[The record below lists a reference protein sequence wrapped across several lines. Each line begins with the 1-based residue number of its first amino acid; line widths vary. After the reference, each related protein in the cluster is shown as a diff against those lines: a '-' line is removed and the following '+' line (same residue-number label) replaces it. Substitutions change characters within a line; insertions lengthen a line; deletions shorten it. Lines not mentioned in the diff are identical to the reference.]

1 MSLLPTRSP
10 VHTLRLATLAA
21 GVALSLAFSPLAGV
35 SPAYAQSNSP
45 LAAALPSF
53 APLVKKVMPAVVNV
67 SATLKPGASAREGL
81 NLGNGDQDQDQEQDQ
96 DQGPDLGPNR
106 TFPQSPF
113 DEMLRRFFE
122 QQGRPSQRQQREHS
136 VALGS
141 GFIIDPSGYV
151 VTNNHV
157 VENADK
163 VTVTF
168 QDNSEHSAKVIGRD
182 SKTDLALLKID
193 APKPLPYVSWG
204 NSDSEQVGDWV
215 LAVGNPFGLGG
226 SVSPGFVS
234 ARGRDIHAGPYD
246 DFLQIDA
253 SINRGNSGGPTF
265 NLNGEVVGINTAIYS
280 PNGGSV
286 GIGFAIPSSL
296 AKPVI
301 DQLREHGKVD
311 RGWLGVQIQQITP
324 EIAKSLGLPK
334 QEGALVADVTP
345 GGPAAKAGFKQ
356 GDVILS
362 FNGHDINKVRDLPI
376 VVAETPVGNDA
387 KIHVWRKSGETD
399 LDAKIA
405 QMPENPQVAQN
416 DRGGNRGNREDS
428 GAAAQ
433 NSSAM
438 GLRLAPL
445 TSEWRQRLHINKE
458 VKGVVVTSVADNSP
472 LADLGLRRGDV
483 IESVNQ
489 KPVSSPGEV
498 VSALNNAK
506 NNKGDDNVL
515 ILLNRNGVNQ
525 YVALSL
531 SNQGNG

>member
-1 MSLLPTRSP
+1 MSPLSTRSP
-10 VHTLRLATLAA
+10 AFKLRLATAAA
-21 GVALSLAFSPLAGV
+21 GVALALAFGPLAQAETVPAGSASPLAG
-35 SPAYAQSNSP
+35 
-45 LAAALPSF
+45 ALPSF

-67 SATLKPGASAREGL
+67 SATLKPGTEMSDEV
-81 NLGNGDQDQDQEQDQ
+81 GNGDQDQDQQDPQDQQDQ
-96 DQGPDLGPNR
+96 DQGPNVGPNQG
-106 TFPQSPF
+106 FPQSPF

-122 QQGRPSQRQQREHS
+122 QQGRPMPQQHEHT

-141 GFIIDPSGYV
+141 GFIIDPTGYI

-157 VENADK
+157 VQNADK
-163 VTVTF
+163 VTVIF
-168 QDNSEHSAKVIGRD
+168 QDNSEHPAKVIGRD
-182 SKTDLALLKID
+182 TKTDLALLKID

-204 NSDSEQVGDWV
+204 NSDNEEVGDWV

-265 NLNGEVVGINTAIYS
+265 NLDGQVVGINTAIYS

-286 GIGFAIPSSL
+286 GIGFAIPSDL

-301 DQLREHGKVD
+301 EQLREHGKVD
-311 RGWLGVQIQQITP
+311 RGWLGVQIQQVTP

-334 QEGALVADVTP
+334 EEGALVADVTP
-345 GGPAAKAGFKQ
+345 GGPAAKAGFQQ

-362 FNGHDINKVRDLPI
+362 FNGHQIDKVRDLPI
-376 VVAETPVGNDA
+376 VVAETKVGDDA
-387 KIHVWRKSGETD
+387 NVHVWRKSGETD
-399 LDAKIA
+399 LTAKIA
-405 QMPENPQVAQN
+405 QMPDNPQIATNGRGNNSDNGATAQN
-416 DRGGNRGNREDS
+416 G
-428 GAAAQ
+428 
-433 NSSAM
+433 SAM
-438 GLRLAPL
+438 GLHLAPL
-445 TSEWRQRLHINKE
+445 NSDWRQRLHIAKD
-458 VKGVVVTSVADNSP
+458 VKGVVVTGVTDNSP
-472 LADLGLRRGDV
+472 LADLGLQRGDV

-489 KPVSSPGEV
+489 KPVVTPGEV
-498 VSALNNAK
+498 ASALNAAK
-506 NNKGDDNVL
+506 SAKGDQNVL

-531 SNQGNG
+531 ANQSNG

>member
-1 MSLLPTRSP
+1 MPALPSRSP
-10 VHTLRLATLAA
+10 ARTLRFGTFAA
-21 GVALSLAFSPLAGV
+21 AVALSLAFSPIAGV

-45 LAAALPSF
+45 MAAALPSF

-67 SATLKPGASAREGL
+67 SATLKPGSAATEGMD
-81 NLGNGDQDQDQEQDQ
+81 NGDQDQDQ

-106 TFPQSPF
+106 GFPQSPF

-122 QQGRPSQRQQREHS
+122 QQGRPMPREQHEHS
-136 VALGS
+136 MALGS
-141 GFIIDPSGYV
+141 GFIIDPSGYI

-157 VENADK
+157 VQNADK
-163 VTVTF
+163 VTVIF
-168 QDNSEHSAKVIGRD
+168 QDNSEHAAKIIGRD
-182 SKTDLALLKID
+182 TKTDLALLKID

-311 RGWLGVQIQQITP
+311 RGWLGVQIQQVTP

-334 QEGALVADVTP
+334 QAGALVADVTA
-345 GGPAAKAGFKQ
+345 GGPAAKAGFQQ

-362 FNGHDINKVRDLPI
+362 FNGHEINKVRDLPI
-376 VVAETPVGNDA
+376 VVAETPVGADA
-387 KIHVWRKSGETD
+387 KVHVWRKSGETD
-399 LDAKIA
+399 LNAKIA
-405 QMPENPQVAQN
+405 QMPENPKVAQN
-416 DRGGNRGNREDS
+416 SRGNS
-428 GAAAQ
+428 GNKGDNGGANAQ

-438 GLRLAPL
+438 GLHLAPL
-445 TSEWRQRLHINKE
+445 TSEWRQRLHVNKD
-458 VKGVVVTSVADNSP
+458 VKGVVVTSIADNSP
-472 LADLGLRRGDV
+472 LADLGLQRGDI

-489 KPVSSPGEV
+489 KTVNSPGEL
-498 VSALNNAK
+498 VSALNDAK
-506 NNKGDDNVL
+506 SAKGDQNVL

>member
-1 MSLLPTRSP
+1 MSSHPPRSSI
-10 VHTLRLATLAA
+10 HTLRFATLAA
-21 GVALSLAFSPLAGV
+21 GVALSLAFSPIAGV
-35 SPAYAQSNSP
+35 SPAYAQSSSP
-45 LAAALPSF
+45 IAAALPSF

-67 SATLKPGASAREGL
+67 SATLKPGASSSEGL
-81 NLGNGDQDQDQEQDQ
+81 DLDNGDQDQDQ
-96 DQGPDLGPNR
+96 DQGPDVGPNR
-106 TFPQSPF
+106 GFPQSPF
-113 DEMLRRFFE
+113 DEMLRRFVE
-122 QQGRPSQRQQREHS
+122 QQGRPMQRQQREHT

-141 GFIIDPSGYV
+141 GFIIDPSGYI

-157 VENADK
+157 VQNADK
-163 VTVTF
+163 VTVIF
-168 QDNSEHSAKVIGRD
+168 QDNSEHTAKIIGRD
-182 SKTDLALLKID
+182 TKTDLALLKID

-204 NSDSEQVGDWV
+204 NSDTEQVGDWV

-265 NLNGEVVGINTAIYS
+265 NLNGEVIGINTAIYS

-301 DQLREHGKVD
+301 DQLRAHGKVD
-311 RGWLGVQIQQITP
+311 RGWLGVQIQQVTP

-334 QEGALVADVTP
+334 DEGALVADVTP
-345 GGPAAKAGFKQ
+345 GGPAAKAGFQQ

-362 FNGHDINKVRDLPI
+362 FNGHAIHKVRDLPI

-387 KIHVWRKSGETD
+387 KVHVWRKSGETD
-399 LDAKIA
+399 LNAKIA
-405 QMPENPQVAQN
+405 QMPENPKIAQN
-416 DRGGNRGNREDS
+416 SRGNHSNRDNG
-428 GAAAQ
+428 GATAQ
-433 NSSAM
+433 NSSTM

-445 TSEWRQRLHINKE
+445 TNEWRQRLHIGKD
-458 VKGVVVTSVADNSP
+458 VKGVVVTSVSDNSP
-472 LADLGLRRGDV
+472 LADLGLQRGDV

-489 KPVSSPGEV
+489 KSVTSPSEV
-498 VSALNNAK
+498 VTALNSAK
-506 NNKGDDNVL
+506 NNKGEENVL

>member
-1 MSLLPTRSP
+1 MSSLPTRSSAP
-10 VHTLRLATLAA
+10 KLRLATFAA

-45 LAAALPSF
+45 PAAALPSF

-67 SATLKPGASAREGL
+67 SATLKAGAAASEGL
-81 NLGNGDQDQDQEQDQ
+81 DLDNGDQDQGQDQ
-96 DQGPDLGPNR
+96 DQSPGIGPNR
-106 TFPQSPF
+106 GFPQSPF

-122 QQGRPSQRQQREHS
+122 QQGQPTPRQQREHT

-141 GFIIDPSGYV
+141 GFIIDPSGYI

-157 VENADK
+157 VQNADK
-163 VTVTF
+163 VTVIF
-168 QDNSEHSAKVIGRD
+168 QDNSEHAAKIIGRD
-182 SKTDLALLKID
+182 TKTDLALLKID

-204 NSDSEQVGDWV
+204 NSDSEEVGDWV

-334 QEGALVADVTP
+334 EEGALVADVTP
-345 GGPAAKAGFKQ
+345 GGPAAKAGFQQ

-387 KIHVWRKSGETD
+387 KVHVWRKSGEAD

-405 QMPENPQVAQN
+405 QMPDNPQIAQA
-416 DRGGNRGNREDS
+416 GRGNNSNRDNND
-428 GAAAQ
+428 GATAQ
-433 NSSAM
+433 NSSTM
-438 GLRLAPL
+438 GLHLAPL
-445 TSEWRQRLHINKE
+445 STEWRQRLHINKG
-458 VKGVVVTSVADNSP
+458 VKGVVVTSVSDNSP
-472 LADLGLRRGDV
+472 LADLGLQRGDV

-498 VSALNNAK
+498 VSALDNAK
-506 NNKGDDNVL
+506 SSKGDQNVL

-531 SNQGNG
+531 SNQSNG

>member
-1 MSLLPTRSP
+1 MSSLPARSSAP
-10 VHTLRLATLAA
+10 KLRLATLVA
-21 GVALSLAFSPLAGV
+21 GVALSLAFSPVTGV
-35 SPAYAQSNSP
+35 APAHAQSNSP

-67 SATLKPGASAREGL
+67 SATLKPGTAATEDQMS
-81 NLGNGDQDQDQEQDQ
+81 NGDQGQDQDQDQDQNQ
-96 DQGPDLGPNR
+96 DQGPDLGGPGGSNR
-106 TFPQSPF
+106 GFPQSPF
-113 DEMLRRFFE
+113 DEMLRKFFE
-122 QQGRPSQRQQREHS
+122 QQGRPMPRQGQEHT

-141 GFIIDPSGYV
+141 GFIIDPSGYI

-157 VENADK
+157 VQNADK
-163 VTVTF
+163 VTVIF
-168 QDNSEHSAKVIGRD
+168 QDNSEHAAKVIGRD
-182 SKTDLALLKID
+182 TKTDLALLKIE

-265 NLNGEVVGINTAIYS
+265 NLNGEVIGINTAIYS

-334 QEGALVADVTP
+334 DQGALVADVTTD
-345 GGPAAKAGFKQ
+345 GPAAKAGFQQ

-376 VVAETPVGNDA
+376 VVAETPVGSDA
-387 KIHVWRKSGETD
+387 KVHVWRKSGETD
-399 LDAKIA
+399 LNAKIA
-405 QMPENPQVAQN
+405 QMPENPQIAQN
-416 DRGGNRGNREDS
+416 GRGGNGNRDNGGS
-428 GAAAQ
+428 ATAQ

-438 GLRLAPL
+438 GLHLAPL
-445 TSEWRQRLHINKE
+445 STEWRQRLHLNKE
-458 VKGVVVTSVADNSP
+458 VKGVVITSIADNSP
-472 LADLGLRRGDV
+472 LADLGLQRGDV

-489 KPVSSPGEV
+489 KSVNSPSEV
-498 VSALNNAK
+498 ATALNDAK
-506 NNKGDDNVL
+506 
-515 ILLNRNGVNQ
+515 
-525 YVALSL
+525 ST
-531 SNQGNG
+531 

>member
-1 MSLLPTRSP
+1 MSSFPSRPSAP
-10 VHTLRLATLAA
+10 TLRLATFAA
-21 GVALSLAFSPLAGV
+21 GVALSLAFSPIAGV

-67 SATLKPGASAREGL
+67 SATLKPGASSSEDMD
-81 NLGNGDQDQDQEQDQ
+81 NGNQDQDQDQG
-96 DQGPDLGPNR
+96 GPDLGGPNR
-106 TFPQSPF
+106 SFPQSPF

-122 QQGRPSQRQQREHS
+122 QQGRPMPREQHEHT

-141 GFIIDPSGYV
+141 GFIIDPSGYI

-163 VTVTF
+163 VTVIF
-168 QDNSEHSAKVIGRD
+168 QDNSEHTAKVIGRD
-182 SKTDLALLKID
+182 TKTDVALLKID

-265 NLNGEVVGINTAIYS
+265 NLNGEVIGINTAIYS

-301 DQLREHGKVD
+301 DQLRAHGKVD
-311 RGWLGVQIQQITP
+311 RGWLGVQIQQVTP

-334 QEGALVADVTP
+334 EQGALVADVTA
-345 GGPAAKAGFKQ
+345 GGPAAKAGFQQ

-387 KIHVWRKSGETD
+387 KVHVWRKSGETD

-405 QMPENPQVAQN
+405 QMPDNPQIAQKS
-416 DRGGNRGNREDS
+416 GGNNSNRDNG
-428 GAAAQ
+428 GATAQ

-445 TSEWRQRLHINKE
+445 TSEWRQRLHLGKD
-458 VKGVVVTSVADNSP
+458 VKGVVVTNIADNSP
-472 LADLGLRRGDV
+472 LADLGLQRGDV

-489 KPVSSPGEV
+489 KAVSAPGELV
-498 VSALNNAK
+498 TALNNAK
-506 NNKGDDNVL
+506 NTKGDQNVL

-531 SNQGNG
+531 SNQSNG